1 MTCRE
6 LIDFI
11 MEYDDG
17 TLPEKQRVL
26 FEEHLSICDDC
37 VHYLE
42 SYRSA
47 VQLGKMMIIPTDEEV
62 STEVPE
68 ELIRSI
74 LAARQVDGTS
84 PLF

>member
-37 VHYLE
+37 VHYLA

-74 LAARQVDGTS
+74 LAARQADGTS

>member
-17 TLPEKQRVL
+17 TLPHQQRVL
-26 FEEHLSICDDC
+26 FEEHLAVCEDC
-37 VHYLE
+37 VHYLA
-42 SYRSA
+42 SYRTA
-47 VQLGKMMIIPTDEEV
+47 VKLGRSLITPTDEEV
-62 STEVPE
+62 PLEVPE

-74 LAARQVDGTS
+74 LSARQADRGS
-84 PLF
+84 PNT